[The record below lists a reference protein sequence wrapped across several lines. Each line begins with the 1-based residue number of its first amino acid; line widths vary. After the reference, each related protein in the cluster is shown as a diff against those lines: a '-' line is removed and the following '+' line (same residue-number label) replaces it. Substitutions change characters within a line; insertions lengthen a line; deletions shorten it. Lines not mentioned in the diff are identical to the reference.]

1 MLERTTA
8 PTAGL
13 ATNIMAPQIL
23 LRRCSSPLAT
33 LQRRQLTHR
42 PKLYQPPADGQIV
55 QWLRSTDRQSS
66 NQFRE
71 RFGRTSLRGRAGP
84 PLPKGLRRFNAET
97 SLSVTP
103 FLFFANRGKEKI
115 VQLKNGAGKIERVA
129 LP

>member
-1 MLERTTA
+1 LRGKLEQAPADNPAGLPSPNQNMLERTAA

-13 ATNIMAPQIL
+13 ASNIMAPQIL
-23 LRRCSSPLAT
+23 LRRCSCPLAT

-71 RFGRTSLRGRAGP
+71 RFGRTSLGQEGEPGRLFPRAYAE
-84 PLPKGLRRFNAET
+84 PLQAAKHR
-97 SLSVTP
+97 
-103 FLFFANRGKEKI
+103 
-115 VQLKNGAGKIERVA
+115 
-129 LP
+129 